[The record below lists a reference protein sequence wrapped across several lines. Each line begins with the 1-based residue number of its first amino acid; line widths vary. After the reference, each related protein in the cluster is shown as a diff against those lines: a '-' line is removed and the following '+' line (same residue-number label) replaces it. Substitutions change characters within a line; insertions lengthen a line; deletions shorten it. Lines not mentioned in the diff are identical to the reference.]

1 MLSTK
6 MKKMTYHFN
15 PDQNVIEWM
24 REKTHEVICHRY
36 RAANLAKDMN
46 VTTPQMSRFLNGK
59 SINQEFI
66 IKWFNFF
73 T

>member
-1 MLSTK
+1 MSLIQK
-6 MKKMTYHFN
+6 EMIYRFN
-15 PDQNVIEWM
+15 SEQNVIEWM

-36 RAANLAKDMN
+36 RAAHLAKDMD

-59 SINQEFI
+59 KVNQDFI
-66 IKWFNFF
+66 IKWFNYF